1 MNATNI
7 IAIIIVILA
16 FCSPFALIYWIVRKI
31 KKYIGQKNKPLS
43 NKSEVYIKNKSNIN
57 TSVIHNQNFNKK
69 INRKLHIVS
78 DMNLKNYTNEEIIEL
93 VFDPFLRI
101 KTFSDELKTNVTYR
115 DYNGNIIFDRT
126 FTALE
131 MRSERIDNYLLIQF
145 ARSDGDD
152 AFKLYFIDL
161 LNNKVIFSVY
171 PEFYWDEVNSYD
183 GNILVIKNK
192 YGSFEVNN
200 FGQLVD
206 NVTYLKAVAVSYSIE
221 SLDAV
226 SQLFSKLDKNKDN
239 IQFYH
244 SVLDECFVKIQSEFH
259 ALGYLANLLKIKG
272 EIFEYQND
280 FYNAYRVYA
289 LGLKLNAKLSVRN
302 AIKRVSKQLR
312 QNTIDS
318 INKSI
323 TFLADSLIAKNKE
336 LREKSLEKSR
346 LGFEEGVRTG
356 RIVIKESEK

>member
-1 MNATNI
+1 MNSTNI
-7 IAIIIVILA
+7 IATIIVILA

-31 KKYIGQKNKPLS
+31 KKHIEQKNKPLS
-43 NKSEVYIKNKSNIN
+43 NKSEPYIKNKSCIN

-69 INRKLHIVS
+69 VKRKLYIVN
-78 DMNLKNYTNEEIIEL
+78 DRILKNYTNEDIIDRGI
-93 VFDPFLRI
+93 DPLLRI

-131 MRSERIDNYLLIQF
+131 MGCERIDDYLLIQF

-161 LNNKVIFSVY
+161 INNKIIFSVY
-171 PEFYWDEVNSYD
+171 PEFRWNEVESYN
-183 GNILVIKNK
+183 GNILVIKNQ

-206 NVTYLKAVAVSYSIE
+206 NITYLKAVAVSYSTE
-221 SLDAV
+221 SLGAV
-226 SQLFSKLDKNKDN
+226 SQLFNKLDKNKDN

-289 LGLKLNAKLSVRN
+289 LGLKLNAKIGVKN
-302 AIKRVSKQLR
+302 AIKRVSKELR
-312 QNTIDS
+312 QSTMDS
-318 INKSI
+318 IDKSI
-323 TFLADSLIAKNKE
+323 TFLSDSLIAKNKE
-336 LREKSLEKSR
+336 LREKTLEKSR
-346 LGFEEGVRTG
+346 LDFEDGVRTG